1 MGYYY
6 TFRWPRQAQEVI
18 VTGSFDGWARSI
30 RLERTDAGFEKEVL
44 LPETDER
51 ILYKFIVDGHWR
63 TDPAA
68 LQEETDEHNN
78 INSVLLPRHISP
90 TSSTNMA
97 NGNNNKKNNNNNNNN
112 RSAPTTSTISGVT
125 PESTTAALAGA
136 VPREPNAHQA
146 TISSAAPTSSTAQ
159 LAGQVPFEKPPGT
172 YPESP
177 IKDESYSVNPLPATG
192 TLGNPV
198 KLAPGEKLSDS
209 AKNVSSSGLGGNV
222 TLDKGSYD
230 KDASDPTMAAAAA
243 AVTGGSD
250 KNKKQGD
257 CGKDSQ
263 QKVSGKG
270 EQRSSG
276 RDEQQKFSGND
287 QQRFSGKDDQQRFSG
302 KDDQQR
308 FSGKDEQ
315 RFSGKDEQ
323 QRFSGKDEQRFSGKD
338 EQQRLSGKDEQRFS
352 GKDEQQKFSGNDQQR
367 FSGKDEQQRFSG
379 KDEQR
384 FSGKDEQQ
392 RFSGKDEQQR
402 FSGNDQQR
410 FSVNPLPATG
420 TVGNPSMVSSGE
432 KQSGSAKNGTPKGQG
447 SSVTTDKQ
455 SYDKGASDPAMAAM
469 AAVAATGGN
478 GKKKQGENGNGQQQ
492 FSVNPLPATGTVGN
506 PVKVAAGEKLPEQST
521 ISSNTVGS
529 KVTTGKESYEKDAS
543 DPAMAAM
550 AAKQH
555 DKKNTFSALPAGS
568 EPKSKS
574 VGPNDNPAVSSAAPQ
589 ATTAA
594 LAGAVPLE
602 KSAGSSKNATTTGSS
617 QQYGPEV
624 PAKQVPERVKESM
637 SKAHADPEAAC
648 LPEMVQEQKDLEKE
662 LLKEVSPATGSGQ
675 PAPTTSAA
683 TTSTAP
689 APTSTTATTT
699 TTAPTAPA
707 PATTPPP
714 PPNQPQSKILSN
726 QEPELTPETSR
737 PNPIHQSSGNDGPVT
752 KGTTASQ
759 VPEAPK
765 ETPQVTTGPVTTD
778 VPETS
783 GAPEQKAQEQKPIEP
798 RTTATVTAG
807 ADAGTSAQEDAEG
820 AADDMDRKKKNRIS
834 GFLYRLK
841 EKFV

>member
-1 MGYYY
+1 
-6 TFRWPRQAQEVI
+6 
-18 VTGSFDGWARSI
+18 
-30 RLERTDAGFEKEVL
+30 
-44 LPETDER
+44 
-51 ILYKFIVDGHWR
+51 
-63 TDPAA
+63 
-68 LQEETDEHNN
+68 
-78 INSVLLPRHISP
+78 
-90 TSSTNMA
+90 MA
-97 NGNNNKKNNNNNNNN
+97 NGNNNKKNNNNNNN

-125 PESTTAALAGA
+125 PESTTAALVGA

-209 AKNVSSSGLGGNV
+209 AKNVSSGLGGNV

-230 KDASDPTMAAAAA
+230 KDASDPTMAAMAAAA

-263 QKVSGKG
+263 QKVS
-270 EQRSSG
+270 EILWQ
-276 RDEQQKFSGND
+276 
-287 QQRFSGKDDQQRFSG
+287 
-302 KDDQQR
+302 
-308 FSGKDEQ
+308 
-315 RFSGKDEQ
+315 
-323 QRFSGKDEQRFSGKD
+323 
-338 EQQRLSGKDEQRFS
+338 
-352 GKDEQQKFSGNDQQR
+352 DEQQKFSGNDQQR

-392 RFSGKDEQQR
+392 K
-402 FSGNDQQR
+402 

-707 PATTPPP
+707 PATTTTSTTEPT
-714 PPNQPQSKILSN
+714 SKQDSLKPGTGTDTGDIS
-726 QEPELTPETSR
+726 PKSHTPEV
-737 PNPIHQSSGNDGPVT
+737 PAGGAVCESSGNDGPVT

>member
-1 MGYYY
+1 
-6 TFRWPRQAQEVI
+6 
-18 VTGSFDGWARSI
+18 
-30 RLERTDAGFEKEVL
+30 
-44 LPETDER
+44 
-51 ILYKFIVDGHWR
+51 
-63 TDPAA
+63 
-68 LQEETDEHNN
+68 
-78 INSVLLPRHISP
+78 
-90 TSSTNMA
+90 MA
-97 NGNNNKKNNNNNNNN
+97 NGNNNKKNNNNNNNNNN

-136 VPREPNAHQA
+136 VPRELNAHQA

-230 KDASDPTMAAAAA
+230 KDASDPTMAAMAAAA

-257 CGKDSQ
+257 YGKDSQ

-270 EQRSSG
+270 DQRSSG

-287 QQRFSGKDDQQRFSG
+287 QQRFYGKDEQRFSG
-302 KDDQQR
+302 NDQQR
-308 FSGKDEQ
+308 SSGNDQQRSSGKDEQ

-323 QRFSGKDEQRFSGKD
+323 QRFSGR
-338 EQQRLSGKDEQRFS
+338 
-352 GKDEQQKFSGNDQQR
+352 DEQQK
-367 FSGKDEQQRFSG
+367 
-379 KDEQR
+379 
-384 FSGKDEQQ
+384 
-392 RFSGKDEQQR
+392 
-402 FSGNDQQR
+402 

-432 KQSGSAKNGTPKGQG
+432 KQPGSAKNGTPKGQS

-469 AAVAATGGN
+469 AAAAATGGN

-506 PVKVAAGEKLPEQST
+506 PVKVAAGQKLPEQST

-529 KVTTGKESYEKDAS
+529 KVTTDKESYEKDASDPAMAAMAAAAAGGNNNKKTGGNNKKQTTTCEDQQQYSVNPLSATGTVGNPVKTAPGEQLPKSGNVTSNTVGSKVTTDKESYDKDAS

-617 QQYGPEV
+617 QQYDPEV

-648 LPEMVQEQKDLEKE
+648 LPEMVQEKKDLEKE
-662 LLKEVSPATGSGQ
+662 ILKEVSPATGSGQ

-707 PATTPPP
+707 PATTTTSTTEPT
-714 PPNQPQSKILSN
+714 SKQDSLKPGTGTDTGDIS
-726 QEPELTPETSR
+726 PKSHTPEV
-737 PNPIHQSSGNDGPVT
+737 PAGDAVCESSGNDGPVT

-778 VPETS
+778 VPATS
-783 GAPEQKAQEQKPIEP
+783 GAPEQNAQAQKPIEP

-807 ADAGTSAQEDAEG
+807 AEADTSAQEDADA